1 MTDLNEEVK
10 NEVKKRLSEKR
21 FYLEEILDTIK
32 DPEEIKKATDF
43 VKEKSKQVYDFSI
56 KKIDELKANED
67 VKRGLSEAGD
77 FVKDVARKTG
87 DMAKEVYDK
96 AMENEDVKKFAD
108 KTGEV
113 LTDARKG
120 VEDFMNKPETKE
132 AIDKAKDTTIDL
144 AEKAVQALK
153 DWLKPEDK

>member
-1 MTDLNEEVK
+1 MKMSRN
-10 NEVKKRLSEKR
+10 
-21 FYLEEILDTIK
+21 
-32 DPEEIKKATDF
+32 
-43 VKEKSKQVYDFSI
+43 
-56 KKIDELKANED
+56 
-67 VKRGLSEAGD
+67 
-77 FVKDVARKTG
+77 
-87 DMAKEVYDK
+87 
-96 AMENEDVKKFAD
+96 
-108 KTGEV
+108 EV

>member
-1 MTDLNEEVK
+1 MQKKEFIIIPNS
-10 NEVKKRLSEKR
+10 KRLSSFKVNK
-21 FYLEEILDTIK
+21 FILPLEDYSIGFDVYF
-32 DPEEIKKATDF
+32 D

>member
-1 MTDLNEEVK
+1 
-10 NEVKKRLSEKR
+10 
-21 FYLEEILDTIK
+21 
-32 DPEEIKKATDF
+32 
-43 VKEKSKQVYDFSI
+43 
-56 KKIDELKANED
+56 
-67 VKRGLSEAGD
+67 
-77 FVKDVARKTG
+77 
-87 DMAKEVYDK
+87 
-96 AMENEDVKKFAD
+96 MENEDVKKFAD